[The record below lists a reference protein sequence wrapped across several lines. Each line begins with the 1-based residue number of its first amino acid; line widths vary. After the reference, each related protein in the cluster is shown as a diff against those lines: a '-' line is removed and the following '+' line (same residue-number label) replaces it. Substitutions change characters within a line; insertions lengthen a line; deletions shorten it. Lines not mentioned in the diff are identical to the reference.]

1 MLPSGNILFSWEFAC
16 EASNPMEF
24 GIWLQEK
31 LRLKAEKEAT
41 EAKYKY
47 AMVDGRKEQVRHTY
61 DSIQSFPRV

>member
-1 MLPSGNILFSWEFAC
+1 MPSGNILFSWEFAC

-47 AMVDGRKEQVRHTY
+47 AMVDGRK
-61 DSIQSFPRV
+61 